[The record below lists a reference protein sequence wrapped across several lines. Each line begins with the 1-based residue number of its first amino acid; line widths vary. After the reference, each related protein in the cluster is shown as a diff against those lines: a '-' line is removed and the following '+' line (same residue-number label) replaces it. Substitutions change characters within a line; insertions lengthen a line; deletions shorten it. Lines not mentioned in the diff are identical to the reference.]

1 MTQTI
6 TIDTT
11 TDTQNDAKQIG
22 FGEVVA
28 RTRVPEGMLG
38 KITID
43 EESAGWTQ
51 LKPHLLSAVDE
62 PYIQIVE
69 RAFEGSTNDIFRLL
83 VRKKDSGVL
92 EEIVLQQ
99 WGEAVPRDTFDEAYG
114 TRLTI
119 RPVPQPSM
127 FHDETELTFKLKAKG
142 REREIH
148 LSSLFSHIESE
159 DGFFVYIAHLD
170 PFALLVYMNHI
181 NDLAANPQRR
191 AREYHNILM
200 QYDKIKENKAFVLWN
215 AAIRLSSK
223 TVQQH
228 SNLLQVI
235 YGHMRQ
241 EDMQNRDKAEAVKPI
256 FSGAE
261 QYQTL
266 KAYAYG
272 LVAGIIRGNMDTEK
286 AEKLIDAAIVCDQYV
301 EGVLTDLKFSPL
313 LMRSSDAP
321 THGRVFYPID
331 ARNLYIPATR
341 ESYES
346 AYVTEAAKLVKMHIV
361 SGDEFYNQASV
372 LKILMI
378 NSGFWTEDSFRI
390 TKDETHSAR

>member
-1 MTQTI
+1 
-6 TIDTT
+6 
-11 TDTQNDAKQIG
+11 
-22 FGEVVA
+22 
-28 RTRVPEGMLG
+28 
-38 KITID
+38 
-43 EESAGWTQ
+43 
-51 LKPHLLSAVDE
+51 
-62 PYIQIVE
+62 
-69 RAFEGSTNDIFRLL
+69 
-83 VRKKDSGVL
+83 
-92 EEIVLQQ
+92 
-99 WGEAVPRDTFDEAYG
+99 
-114 TRLTI
+114 
-119 RPVPQPSM
+119 
-127 FHDETELTFKLKAKG
+127 
-142 REREIH
+142 
-148 LSSLFSHIESE
+148 
-159 DGFFVYIAHLD
+159 
-170 PFALLVYMNHI
+170 MNHI